1 MPGRSQGLAEQ
12 QMAMSAS
19 MSTSQHTT
27 SVLAYQQRYES
38 NGAGGAARPFDI
50 SDPEGNTMTLL
61 RNVESVYVQS
71 MTTED
76 EKNKMMREKIYADD
90 QNRKMR
96 EDIEKLSTQLSE
108 ERHRRTNEHS
118 VRADRS
124 RARCRCHSIP
134 TCVGS
139 GAAKSRMRRRE
150 LSAVCLPA
158 LPCTVDAGN
167 DQEWGHDD
175 RRAVQP
181 EPYQGATVLS
191 VHATRATRREAG
203 TWLTQCVCA
212 CGLARP
218 QKMHDDEFVVVRDV
232 QESSAKRGAVLSR
245 LMREVDRIKAKQ
257 VDRKVLKQHKHTL
270 GLKSQ
275 DLQVWSA
282 ERPARAACSDLSQG

>member
-118 VRADRS
+118 LTQEMTRN
-124 RARCRCHSIP
+124 
-134 TCVGS
+134 
-139 GAAKSRMRRRE
+139 GAMM
-150 LSAVCLPA
+150 
-158 LPCTVDAGN
+158 TD
-167 DQEWGHDD
+167 
-175 RRAVQP
+175 
-181 EPYQGATVLS
+181 VLS
-191 VHATRATRREAG
+191 NQNHIKV
-203 TWLTQCVCA
+203 
-212 CGLARP
+212 
-218 QKMHDDEFVVVRDV
+218 HDDEFVVVRDV

-257 VDRKVLKQHKHTL
+257 VDRKVLKQHKQAL

-275 DLQVWSA
+275 DLQVWPA
-282 ERPARAACSDLSQG
+282 ERLARAACSDLSQG